1 MKQLAAP
8 AEAVVGL
15 GSVADGYCAHAVRSS
30 GTGRI
35 VVRRLGPAKIVD
47 EGAQAEATRAALVAD
62 ELLLEQDAQKL
73 AAQVSEEQP
82 FGVPGKAIGRQ
93 NLVRAGFTVT
103 FGGLLAIALGATI
116 VALEQEL
123 IIIVVAAFIA
133 IGLEPGVSWLTR
145 RHLPRWAAVL
155 LVSLVS
161 VGLVAAFLAAAIP
174 PLVDEATALIKHGPQ
189 YLQQLQDKHTFIGH
203 LNNEFHLEDKLK
215 TAASQKLSI
224 SSVGGLL
231 TVGEAIVSFTVETI
245 IVLVLVLYILAD
257 FDGIKRGFYRM
268 VPLARRPRVAVLTD
282 EILAR
287 TGGYILGN
295 LLTSLIAII
304 CQYIIL
310 RALGVPYALV
320 LSVFVGILDLVPLV
334 GSTVAGI
341 LVTLVALATV
351 SVTAAIINVVFTIV
365 YRLVEDYFINP
376 RILKR
381 TVDVSALVT
390 VVAVILGGALLG
402 IIGALLAVPVAAAIQ
417 LILTEVVYPRMDRA
431 GTT

>member
-1 MKQLAAP
+1 
-8 AEAVVGL
+8 
-15 GSVADGYCAHAVRSS
+15 VR
-30 GTGRI
+30 
-35 VVRRLGPAKIVD
+35 V
-47 EGAQAEATRAALVAD
+47 
-62 ELLLEQDAQKL
+62 
-73 AAQVSEEQP
+73 
-82 FGVPGKAIGRQ
+82 
-93 NLVRAGFTVT
+93 GFTVT

-123 IIIVVAAFIA
+123 LIIVIATFIA
-133 IGLEPGVSWLTR
+133 IGLEPAVSWLTR
-145 RHLPRWAAVL
+145 RHLPHWAAVL
-155 LVSLVS
+155 LISLLS
-161 VGLVAAFLAAAIP
+161 VGLVAAFLAAAVP
-174 PLVDEATALIKHGPQ
+174 PLVNEATQLIKHGPQ

-203 LNNEFHLEDKLK
+203 LNNEFHLGDKLK

-257 FDGIKRGFYRM
+257 FDGIKRVFYRM
-268 VPLARRPRVAVLTD
+268 VPLGRRPRVALLTD

-351 SVTAAIINVVFTIV
+351 SVTAAIINVVFTIL
-365 YRLVEDYFINP
+365 YRLAEDYFINP

-402 IIGALLAVPVAAAIQ
+402 IVGALLAVPAAAAIQ
-417 LILTEVVYPRMDRA
+417 LILTEVVYPRMDHA
-431 GTT
+431 DTPESAPA